1 MPVQTHSDQVA
12 ALEERLS
19 QLTNKLAEAKQAV
32 QSWADANSS
41 LSQSAAEARAK
52 NQGAGRGILGS
63 LLGSKFRGAMRTS
76 AAASNAAI
84 AKDVA
89 DKRGRIAEGKRRAQE
104 LVRAIQE
111 ELTSAKVELKALTVG
126 TKTKASAKAS
136 VAKSAGASL
145 DLLKKLKEARD
156 AGLLTEEEFEV
167 KRKKL
172 VSEL

>member
-1 MPVQTHSDQVA
+1 MPEQAHSVQVA
-12 ALEERLS
+12 ALEARIS
-19 QLTNKLAEAKQAV
+19 QLTSKLAEAKQAV
-32 QSWADANSS
+32 QSWAEANTS

-52 NQGAGRGILGS
+52 NQGSGRGILGS

-84 AKDVA
+84 AKEVA
-89 DKRGRIAEGKRRAQE
+89 DKRGRISEGKRQAQE
-104 LVRAIQE
+104 LVRAVQE
-111 ELTSAKVELKALTVG
+111 ELASAKAELKALTAG
-126 TKTKASAKAS
+126 TRAKAS
-136 VAKSAGASL
+136 VKAAVAKSAGASL

-156 AGLLTEEEFEV
+156 AGLLTEEEFEE